1 MDNVFE
7 TPQPTKEYKERQ
19 KELIQTTIKEMGL
32 LPTETDEG
40 KTDKHKADDNFS
52 TNLIGFDL

>member
-32 LPTETDEG
+32 LPTKTDEG
-40 KTDKHKADDNFS
+40 KNEEQKTNDNIL

>member
-32 LPTETDEG
+32 LSTETDEG
-40 KTDKHKADDNFS
+40 KNDKHKEDDNFL

>member
-1 MDNVFE
+1 MNDLFE

-32 LPTETDEG
+32 FPAETKGGKNDEQ
-40 KTDKHKADDNFS
+40 KASGNFL
-52 TNLIGFDL
+52 TNLIGFEL

>member
-19 KELIQTTIKEMGL
+19 NKLIQTTIKEMGL

-40 KTDKHKADDNFS
+40 KNEKQKTSGNFL
-52 TNLIGFDL
+52 TNLIGFEL

>member
-1 MDNVFE
+1 MENLFD

-19 KELIQTTIKEMGL
+19 KELIQMTIKEMGL
-32 LPTETDEG
+32 LPTETKEG
-40 KTDKHKADDNFS
+40 TSDKQKMNNNFL

>member
-40 KTDKHKADDNFS
+40 KIDKQKTSSNFL
-52 TNLIGFDL
+52 TNLIGFEL

>member
-7 TPQPTKEYKERQ
+7 TPQPSLEYKKRQ
-19 KELIQTTIKEMGL
+19 QKLIQTTIKEMGL

-40 KTDKHKADDNFS
+40 KSDEQKDNNYLV
-52 TNLIGFDL
+52 NLIGFEL